1 MGDGAGAKA
10 GFVGEDAAGNALL
23 HADKQAADGAAGEG
37 RRVEGAGKN
46 SFQHQRETWEIQ
58 HHNAHRQHDV
68 KQRHKGHEALAYA
81 ANALDAAQQ
90 HHGDQHGHHDADHKV
105 QCGERTIADN
115 VVLQQGGIDGRHNAD
130 DQVDGCHSFIAHNGI
145 LVQGGINGG
154 DNGVDLRGVAGAEHR
169 QHAEQRVQHSQK
181 LPVLA
186 QAVFN
191 IVHRAADPLA
201 RGVALTEMD
210 GQRDLGKLGAHAQQC
225 RSADGDGTRHTC
237 NVAGAYGA
245 RQRSTYRLERRHSA
259 VRGILFAEHAAD
271 SGFDDIRKFADL
283 QKACPHAEQQ
293 PHANDAHHGRDTP
306 DKVVDCLVDSR
317 NRF

>member
-81 ANALDAAQQ
+81 ANTLDAAQQ
-90 HHGDQHGHHDADHKV
+90 HHGDQHGHHDADHEV

-115 VVLQQGGIDGRHNAD
+115 VILQQGGIDGRHD
-130 DQVDGCHSFIAHNGI
+130 
-145 LVQGGINGG
+145 
-154 DNGVDLRGVAGAEHR
+154 GVDLSGVAGAEHR

-181 LPVLA
+181 LPMLA

-201 RGVALTEMD
+201 RGVTLTEMD

-225 RSADGDGTRHTC
+225 RAPHPEHRARSADGDGTRHAC

-245 RQRSTYRLERRHSA
+245 RQRSAYRLERRHSA

-271 SGFDDIRKFADL
+271 GGFDDIRKFADL